1 MREILFRG
9 QTRRKGEKVYM
20 SGAPVPSN
28 WVYGGVAQSVPD
40 RDFSIIYQIEPEIKK
55 YPVYADT
62 VSQYTGI
69 DDNNGNKIFEG
80 DIVDILTE
88 NEEIGVVECFNGA
101 FIVKADGFCLDFLNN
116 INGTDV
122 SVVGNIQDNPEL
134 LKGNE

>member
-1 MREILFRG
+1 MRKILFRG

-69 DDNNGNKIFEG
+69 DDKNGNKIFEG
-80 DIVDILTE
+80 DIIKVNDPTGVLFRIVEFNDGSFDLVGVIRVPLSYVKS
-88 NEEIGVVECFNGA
+88 NYEIEV
-101 FIVKADGFCLDFLNN
+101 I
-116 INGTDV
+116 
-122 SVVGNIQDNPEL
+122 GNIYDNPEI
-134 LKGNE
+134 LKGTE

>member
-40 RDFSIIYQIEPEIKK
+40 RDFSIIYQIEPEIHK

-69 DDNNGNKIFEG
+69 DDKNGNKIFEG
-80 DIVDILTE
+80 DIIKVNDSSEVPFRIVEFNDGSFDLVGVICDLLGFIKS
-88 NEEIGVVECFNGA
+88 NYEIEV
-101 FIVKADGFCLDFLNN
+101 I
-116 INGTDV
+116 
-122 SVVGNIQDNPEL
+122 GNIYDNPEI
-134 LKGNE
+134 LKGTE